1 MLTTAL
7 KENLNF
13 MVVEVARQLDE
24 TVAFLASGEV
34 SAFQKIDNRDDYIDN
49 LKTVIENCC
58 FTTLSEAKSITQ
70 REKDSIQATHTIC
83 VNLERIGDFCVS
95 AADQL
100 HYLNN
105 HAILQHFDYQQIFDI
120 LAKHLQTVIPVLKN
134 GDMGKAL
141 AICRAENQIDDI
153 YKENFDKIMEALRSG
168 KEIENLITVL
178 FIFRYL
184 ERMGDSMLNIGEALL
199 LSILGEKI
207 KIEQFQAL
215 EETLSKSGLRT
226 NLAEVE
232 FSSILGSR
240 SGCRIRKVEGHEGQ
254 PQITPQTQSSIFK
267 EGNKE
272 KILTEKKNL
281 ERWNEI
287 FPGLTPRLFSHQES
301 EETASLLVEFLPGR
315 TFEAILLKGDPAEL
329 ETACMLLHAT
339 VLDIWKRT
347 KKETPVKANFIPQIM
362 ARMHSVLSVH
372 PDFLRVRQDIGSSE
386 VIPTDELLAKC
397 RHIEEK
403 LAAPFSVF
411 IHGDF
416 NVNNI
421 IYNAARERIQLIDLY
436 RSREADYIQDVSVFI
451 VSNFRQPVFKT
462 HLRDRLNWITRNM
475 YQMAREFAVEQGDET
490 FEVRMALALAR
501 SFYTSTRFE
510 WNNDFAHEMF
520 LRSHFLLEKVLAH
533 QDKSWSTFALPS
545 GIMYY

>member
-1 MLTTAL
+1 MLTAAL
-7 KENLNF
+7 KENLSF
-13 MVVEVARQLDE
+13 MIVEVGRQLHD
-24 TVAFLASGEV
+24 TLNFLTSGEIA
-34 SAFQKIDNRDDYIDN
+34 AFQEINSRDDYIDN
-49 LKTVIENCC
+49 LKTVIEDYC
-58 FTTLSEAKSITQ
+58 FTTLSETKPITPQ
-70 REKDSIQATHTIC
+70 DRDSIRATHTIC

-105 HAILQHFDYQQIFDI
+105 HAVLQHFHYQEIFDI
-120 LAKHLQTVIPVLKN
+120 LTEHLQTVLPVLTN

-153 YKENFDKIMEALRSG
+153 YKENFDKIMEALRNG

-184 ERMGDSMLNIGEALL
+184 ERMGDSLLNIGEALL

-215 EETLSKSGLRT
+215 EETLSKSGMRN
-226 NLAEVE
+226 NLGEME

-240 SGCRIRKVEGHEGQ
+240 SGCRIRKVQGHNEQ
-254 PQITPQTQSSIFK
+254 LQIASQTQSSIFK

-272 KILTEKKNL
+272 KILAEKKNL

-301 EETASLLVEFLPGR
+301 GETASLLVEFLPGQ
-315 TFEAILLKGDPAEL
+315 TLEAILLNSEPAEL
-329 ETACMLLHAT
+329 DTVCMLLNAT
-339 VLDIWKRT
+339 VLDIWKCT
-347 KKETPVKANFIPQIM
+347 KKEVPVRSNFIPQIM
-362 ARMHSVLSVH
+362 ARMHSMLSVH
-372 PDFLRVRQDIGSSE
+372 PDFHRVRQDIGSSS
-386 VIPTDELLAKC
+386 VIPTEELLDKC

-421 IYNAARERIQLIDLY
+421 IYNTASERIQFIDLY
-436 RSREADYIQDVSVFI
+436 RSREGDYVQDVSVFI

-462 HLRDRLNWITRNM
+462 HLRERLNWITRNM
-475 YQMAREFAVEQGDET
+475 YEMAKDFAAEQNDET

-520 LRSHFLLEKVLAH
+520 MRSHFLLEKVLAH
-533 QDKSWSTFALPS
+533 QDKTWRTFSLPS
-545 GIMYY
+545 VIMFY

>member
-1 MLTTAL
+1 MLTAAL
-7 KENLNF
+7 KENLSF
-13 MVVEVARQLDE
+13 MVVEVARQLDD
-24 TVAFLASGEV
+24 TLDFLQNGDAA
-34 SAFQKIDNRDDYIDN
+34 AFQQINSRDDYIDN
-49 LKTVIENCC
+49 LKTVIENRC
-58 FTTLSEAKSITQ
+58 FTTLGEAKTISQ
-70 REKDSIQATHTIC
+70 RERDRIQATHTIC

-100 HYLNN
+100 HYLNK

-120 LAKHLQTVIPVLKN
+120 LAEHLQVVIPVLEK
-134 GDMGKAL
+134 GDMGQAL
-141 AICRAENQIDDI
+141 AICRAENQIDVI
-153 YKENFDKIMEALRSG
+153 YKENFDKIMEELRRG

-184 ERMGDSMLNIGEALL
+184 ERMGDSLLNIGEALL

-226 NLAEVE
+226 SLAEVE

-240 SGCRIRKVEGHEGQ
+240 SGCRISKVQGNGGL
-254 PQITPQTQSSIFK
+254 PFLAPQTQSSIFK
-267 EGNKE
+267 EGNRE

-287 FPGLTPRLFSHQES
+287 FPDLTPRLFSYQES

-315 TFEAILLKGDPAEL
+315 TLEAIILKGDPDEL
-329 ETACMLLHAT
+329 HTVCMLLHAT
-339 VLDIWKRT
+339 VLEIWTRT
-347 KKETPVKANFIPQIM
+347 KKTTPIKANFIPQIM

-372 PDFLRVRQDIGSSE
+372 PDFHRASQDIGSSE
-386 VIPTDELLAKC
+386 VMATDELLAKC
-397 RHIEEK
+397 RKIEEE

-421 IYNAARERIQLIDLY
+421 IYNAERERIQFIDLY

-451 VSNFRQPVFKT
+451 ASNFRQPVFQE
-462 HLRDRLNWITRNM
+462 HLRERLNWFTKGM
-475 YQMAREFAVEQGDET
+475 YQMAKNFAVEQGDET
-490 FEVRMALALAR
+490 FELRMALALAR

-510 WNNDFAHEMF
+510 LNNDFANEMF

-533 QDKSWSTFALPS
+533 QDKPWQTFSLPS

>member
-1 MLTTAL
+1 MLTAAL
-7 KENLNF
+7 KENLSF
-13 MVVEVARQLDE
+13 MVVEVTRQLDE
-24 TVAFLASGEV
+24 TFDLLANGGAA
-34 SAFQKIDNRDDYIDN
+34 AFQKINSRDDYIDN

-58 FTTLSEAKSITQ
+58 FTTLGEAKAITQ
-70 REKDSIQATHTIC
+70 RERDSIQATHTIC

-105 HAILQHFDYQQIFDI
+105 HAILQHFDYQRIFDL
-120 LAKHLQTVIPVLKN
+120 LAEHLQAVIPVLKK

-141 AICRAENQIDDI
+141 AICRAENQIDVI

-184 ERMGDSMLNIGEALL
+184 ERMGDSLLNIGEALL

-215 EETLSKSGLRT
+215 EETLSKSGLRAD
-226 NLAEVE
+226 LAEVE

-240 SGCRIRKVEGHEGQ
+240 SGCRIRKVQGHDGQ
-254 PQITPQTQSSIFK
+254 PLIAPQTQSSIFK

-272 KILTEKKNL
+272 KILAEKKNL

-315 TFEAILLKGDPAEL
+315 TFEAILLKGDPDEL
-329 ETACMLLHAT
+329 DTVCTLLHAT
-339 VLDIWKRT
+339 VLEIWQRT
-347 KKETPVKANFIPQIM
+347 KNEVQVKANFIPQIM

-372 PDFLRVRQDIGSSE
+372 PDFHRVRQDIGSSE
-386 VIPTDELLAKC
+386 VMPTDELLAKC
-397 RHIEEK
+397 RRIEEK

-451 VSNFRQPVFKT
+451 VSNFRQPVFQT
-462 HLRDRLNWITRNM
+462 HLRERLNWITQNM
-475 YQMAREFAVEQGDET
+475 YQMAKDFAVEQDDET

-510 WNNDFAHEMF
+510 WNNEFAHEMF

-533 QDKSWSTFALPS
+533 QDKPWRTFSLPS